1 MPDASSA
8 APESDDYRAGLRFGL
23 PPDGSGSVATWG
35 QRVLALLIDWV
46 ACILVLSAV
55 IGRSALNGGG
65 AAANFAPL
73 GIFFVEATVF
83 TVLLGGS
90 FGQIVLRI
98 AVVRTDRT
106 RPGPGHVALRS
117 LLICLAVPPLIFD
130 RDRRGLHDLA
140 AGTVVV
146 RR

>member
-1 MPDASSA
+1 M
-8 APESDDYRAGLRFGL
+8 
-23 PPDGSGSVATWG
+23 
-35 QRVLALLIDWV
+35 LALLIDWV

-65 AAANFAPL
+65 AAATFAPL

-83 TVLLGGS
+83 TILLGGS
-90 FGQIVLRI
+90 FGQILLRI

-106 RPGPGHVALRS
+106 RPSPAYVALRT

>member
-1 MPDASSA
+1 M
-8 APESDDYRAGLRFGL
+8 
-23 PPDGSGSVATWG
+23 
-35 QRVLALLIDWV
+35 LALFIDWV

-55 IGRSALNGGG
+55 VGRSALSGGG
-65 AAANFAPL
+65 AAATFAPL

-90 FGQIVLRI
+90 FGQILLRI

-106 RPGPGHVALRS
+106 RPTPGRIALRT

-140 AGTVVV
+140 TGTVVV